1 MLILLT
7 LLFSH
12 PEEYHHTL
20 PCSSKLSHVADSLL
34 FLDIHAIHSLFY
46 HYNCCFAAA
55 DFRVIGWIQQICYTV
70 KSAYYQVCFIYRN
83 SLQPYCIYTCID
95 ISFTWRFIDFYLLC
109 VFKAQFSTE
118 ICDFWWS
125 KPLKRK
131 TKWMHN

>member
-46 HYNCCFAAA
+46 NYNSAVAAA

-70 KSAYYQVCFIYRN
+70 KGAYYQICFIYRN
-83 SLQPYCIYTCID
+83 SLQPYCIHTSID
-95 ISFTWRFIDFYLLC
+95 TSFIRKIYRFLTYCVYSKLNFLHTFTIFGGLNLWR
-109 VFKAQFSTE
+109 QTQ
-118 ICDFWWS
+118 
-125 KPLKRK
+125 
-131 TKWMHN
+131 N